1 MSQTRLGSIIEK
13 LSETTIAFALSLLFA
28 PLFFS
33 LNGVETEINQNIN
46 VVSCF
51 TLLAI
56 VRGYIVRRVFNKLNL
71 FNK

>member
-1 MSQTRLGSIIEK
+1 MQTRLGSMIEK
-13 LSETTIAFALSLLFA
+13 LSETTIAFFLSVLLA

-33 LNGVETEINQNIN
+33 LNGIETEVDQNIN
-46 VVSCF
+46 IVLCF

-56 VRGYIVRRVFNKLNL
+56 VRGYIVRRVFNKLKL